1 MVIDDNGSVEGI
13 YAFIYCTKW
22 RFGEVSRCSIRPIV
36 NIIPEDE
43 EDDDD
48 DDDEEEVVKIVS
60 N

>member
-1 MVIDDNGSVEGI
+1 MPLYIAQSGD
-13 YAFIYCTKW
+13 
-22 RFGEVSRCSIRPIV
+22 FGEVLRCSIRPIV

-48 DDDEEEVVKIVS
+48 DDEEEEVVKIVS